1 MLLQIDIKEFTQGI
15 AKLNELQ
22 EDDAMHLN
30 AQELFEL
37 VDLDHSGEIDINEFC
52 EAFRQGRTA
61 LCEDIGDAGVT
72 EVTY

>member
-1 MLLQIDIKEFTQGI
+1 
-15 AKLNELQ
+15 
-22 EDDAMHLN
+22 MHLN

-37 VDLDHSGEIDINEFC
+37 VDLDHSGEIDINAFC